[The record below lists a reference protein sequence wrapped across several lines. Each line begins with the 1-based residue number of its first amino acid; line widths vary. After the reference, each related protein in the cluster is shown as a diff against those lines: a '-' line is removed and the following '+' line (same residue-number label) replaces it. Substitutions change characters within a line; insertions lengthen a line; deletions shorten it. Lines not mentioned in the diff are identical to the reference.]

1 MSGRNPVGR
10 GKGDASSLRSVQR
23 EQAERRSALK
33 PRKGDP
39 LFRDV
44 WRKFALKVHPDLF
57 GQFPDLQTRNT
68 ESLQKLQGLLNEVK
82 SGDRSS
88 EERMK
93 GRTEQLEFFVRGSA
107 PPTGSSATATF
118 MRLPL
123 TIRIPDGGNCPDV
136 LAEALGNMFA
146 TVGLPQRFHWGSEY
160 WQIAYTLPPEDKERW
175 DE

>member
-1 MSGRNPVGR
+1 
-10 GKGDASSLRSVQR
+10 LR
-23 EQAERRSALK
+23 

-57 GQFPDLQTRNT
+57 GQYPDLQARNN
-68 ESLQKLQGLLNEVK
+68 ESLQKLQGLLNEAK

-93 GRTEQLEFFVRGSA
+93 GRTEQLEFFVKSSNPSA
-107 PPTGSSATATF
+107 GTSSAVASF

-123 TIRIPDGGNCPDV
+123 TIRVPDGGNCPDV
-136 LAEALGNMFA
+136 LAEALGVMFA
-146 TVGLPQRFHWGSEY
+146 SVGLPPRFHWGTEY
-160 WQIAYTLPPEDKERW
+160 WQISYTIPPQREGED
-175 DE
+175 DD